1 MPVLKNAAGTKPEIV
16 LTVRLFDGCC
26 IWTEKDLCRAFVCFC
41 FRIGNTVKIAGSYR
55 LHQHAVEKIVSL
67 SVRIVLKIET
77 IKRFFAVYYWPNE
90 TAALG
95 RLIGVEVRKIMAVAN
110 GELAIFVEK
119 GFLWEILQT

>member
-16 LTVRLFDGCC
+16 LTVGLFDWRS

-41 FRIGNTVKIAGSYR
+41 FRISNTVKIAGSYR

-95 RLIGVEVRKIMAVAN
+95 RLIGVEVRKIMAIAN